1 MKLIIDA
8 VNYGKTTECQS
19 KKELLEEIEK
29 AVCQET
35 VSVKVLIENENK
47 TGKEAGRDH
56 QSCFSQSATSL
67 GSP

>member
-8 VNYGKTTECQS
+8 VNYGKTTECQT

-35 VSVKVLIENENK
+35 VSVKVLIENQCKPGE
-47 TGKEAGRDH
+47 EAGRDV
-56 QSCFSQSATSL
+56 
-67 GSP
+67 